1 MPWPFRRRETLHE
14 KLLREAGLDASGGA
28 MSADPRELENSW
40 FDERSIPLFERLSGE
55 VAAARPRRWDAVVST
70 NAEGIDGDEVEFV
83 TLPDGS
89 LVIDEERGNGDLT
102 SLAEAVET
110 QLPAPYRA
118 RGVRQGEA
126 VWAVAARKIQVVAFD
141 AEGEQIELSV
151 RDGNR
156 TLSVD
161 GAQEFGSI
169 PELERVGSR
178 EGAAYVVRASRLDGD
193 QWEVTADPL

>member
-1 MPWPFRRRETLHE
+1 MPWPFRRKETLHE
-14 KLLREAGLDASGGA
+14 KLLREAGLDPGGGA